1 MQKFSPK
8 MQTHVG
14 FVIFWDCLVT
24 YNISHAFKSTNKTV
38 RDFIKEN
45 TYAMLWICEC
55 ILIMAKKIA
64 CERQMCM
71 NKKIAHPLRNLM
83 AHLLAGEAA

>member
-1 MQKFSPK
+1 

-14 FVIFWDCLVT
+14 FVIFWDRLVT

-45 TYAMLWICEC
+45 TYAMPRICEKN
-55 ILIMAKKIA
+55 ILHFNHGEKNRMR
-64 CERQMCM
+64 ERQMCM